1 MAKMH
6 NDLTKILTKDG
17 KLRENSDAIL
27 KGLGISDLE
36 KQPSIPQLD
45 TIQYCIGLID
55 SAIALDEALKQ
66 SIQKANAD
74 VKKVAPTA
82 IVKSNS
88 GGIAV
93 LDEPTQKAVHEIA
106 GEASPA
112 IREAIALVVA
122 DEVVQVIDPIGR
134 NIAATIVSDAI
145 STEQGVKMISD
156 GIVKRLNER
165 KK

>member
-6 NDLTKILTKDG
+6 NDLTKVLTKDG

-27 KGLGISDLE
+27 KGLGISDPE
-36 KQPSIPQLD
+36 KQPSVPQLD

-74 VKKVAPTA
+74 VKKVAPAA
-82 IVKSNS
+82 IVKSTS
-88 GGIAV
+88 GGIAM
-93 LDEPTQKAVHEIA
+93 LDETTQQAVNDIS

-122 DEVVQVIDPIGR
+122 DEVVQVIDPIGKS
-134 NIAATIVSDAI
+134 IAASIVSEAI
-145 STEQGVKMISD
+145 STQQGVKMISD

-165 KK
+165 KT